1 MHPGRT
7 PEQKRDFVREVTR
20 VTVEV
25 LKCPPESVDVV
36 MYEVPREQWA
46 KAGKLVSEMQAMA
59 GGPAEAAH

>member
-46 KAGKLVSEMQAMA
+46 KAGKLVSEM
-59 GGPAEAAH
+59 